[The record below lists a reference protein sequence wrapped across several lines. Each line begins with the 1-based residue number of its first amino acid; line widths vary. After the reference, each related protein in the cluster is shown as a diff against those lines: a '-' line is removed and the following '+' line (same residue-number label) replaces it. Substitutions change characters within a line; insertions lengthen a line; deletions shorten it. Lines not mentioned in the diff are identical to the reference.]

1 MLQPVTHERSD
12 QLGLQH
18 PRGQGEPD
26 GRENPF
32 TYFWSAYVKKS
43 KDDRYERVYYPIH
56 SEEVRTTLSP
66 LSLSLSA
73 KHTGLPRTQPP
84 HTQNSPFARACRCV
98 QEPVELVLLCII
110 SSIDVANKLLV
121 DAVGAHCYVSRV
133 EVKDYVYQSN
143 KLDDWVDQKAIPAL
157 TKLSDK
163 VSEKFKEV
171 TQRR

>member
-1 MLQPVTHERSD
+1 MCACL
-12 QLGLQH
+12 
-18 PRGQGEPD
+18 
-26 GRENPF
+26 
-32 TYFWSAYVKKS
+32 
-43 KDDRYERVYYPIH
+43 
-56 SEEVRTTLSP
+56 P
-66 LSLSLSA
+66 L
-73 KHTGLPRTQPP
+73 
-84 HTQNSPFARACRCV
+84 CV

>member
-1 MLQPVTHERSD
+1 M
-12 QLGLQH
+12 
-18 PRGQGEPD
+18 RGS
-26 GRENPF
+26 
-32 TYFWSAYVKKS
+32 TI
-43 KDDRYERVYYPIH
+43 RYIAR
-56 SEEVRTTLSP
+56 RCAP
-66 LSLSLSA
+66 LSLSLCTA
-73 KHTGLPRTQPP
+73 PAHNLHTRTQ
-84 HTQNSPFARACRCV
+84 TSPCAHACRCV